1 MPRISLYISL
11 TQILNETSTKGN
23 LQIAEGNHNISYLFI
38 NGNNDWLTNVLRFIL
53 HILLLQNRILVMAEQ
68 KGFYWSTKKSVGTM
82 KYCNLCRG
90 ASSSQVAHYRSAQ
103 KNTFL
108 LVFVVANKYKS
119 KAKIPFFHNS
129 TVRQLAPSVIIDWR
143 ELYP

>member
-68 KGFYWSTKKSVGTM
+68 NFFIGQQKK
-82 KYCNLCRG
+82 CAL
-90 ASSSQVAHYRSAQ
+90 
-103 KNTFL
+103 
-108 LVFVVANKYKS
+108 
-119 KAKIPFFHNS
+119 
-129 TVRQLAPSVIIDWR
+129 
-143 ELYP
+143 